1 MPLSNHCLLGLFVQ
15 YGPVNDILVLIAYA
29 QMPLIN
35 VQLDIPSSVRG
46 LNFDLSLHLYV
57 HKQRSLW

>member
-1 MPLSNHCLLGLFVQ
+1 MPLSNRCLLGLFVQ

-57 HKQRSLW
+57 H